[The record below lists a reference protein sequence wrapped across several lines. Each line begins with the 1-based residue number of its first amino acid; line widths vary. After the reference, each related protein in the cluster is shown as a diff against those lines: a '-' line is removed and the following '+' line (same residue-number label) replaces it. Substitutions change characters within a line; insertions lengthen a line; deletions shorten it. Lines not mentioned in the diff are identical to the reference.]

1 MKIIIKPKALE
12 WYKED
17 LDLKQGDFVRFF
29 ARYGG
34 CSNVQKGFSLGIN
47 KESPLS
53 PGVQTVIDGITFFI
67 EESDMWYF
75 DQHDLIVDFDE
86 QWGEP
91 VFLYE

>member
-1 MKIIIKPKALE
+1 MKIMIKPKALE
-12 WYKED
+12 WYKEE

-34 CSNVQKGFSLGIN
+34 CSTVQKGFSLGIN

-67 EESDMWYF
+67 EENDMWYF
-75 DQHDLIVDFDE
+75 DHHNLIVDFDE
-86 QWGEP
+86 RINEP

>member
-1 MKIIIKPKALE
+1 MKIIIKPKAFK
-12 WYKED
+12 WYKEE

-47 KESPLS
+47 KEAPLS

-67 EESDMWYF
+67 EEGDMWYF
-75 DQHDLIVDFDE
+75 DQHNLIVDFDE